1 MPRARKRTYRRRRR
15 RRDKAAPEPMKA
27 INRPAK
33 RKQWTEEQITK
44 AMELAQS
51 GVMSRNRAAE
61 ACGVP
66 KSTLKDRLS
75 GRVEHGCR
83 PGSKPYLQPDEEGE
97 LTTYLLT
104 AASIGLGKARHE
116 VMRIAEGIAVQ
127 KGILKGNKISNGWWR
142 RFHERNPELSLRSGD
157 ATAGV
162 RIDAVNEENMS
173 LC

>member
-1 MPRARKRTYRRRRR
+1 MPRARKRTYQRKQ
-15 RRDKAAPEPMKA
+15 DKAAPEPMKT

-75 GRVEHGCR
+75 GCVEHGCC
-83 PGSKPYLQPDEEGE
+83 PDPKPYLKPDEEGE

-104 AASIGLGKARHE
+104 AASIGLGKTRHE
-116 VMRIAEGIAVQ
+116 VMRIAEGIAIQEFNSTVI
-127 KGILKGNKISNGWWR
+127 KGIS
-142 RFHERNPELSLRSGD
+142 P
-157 ATAGV
+157 
-162 RIDAVNEENMS
+162 
-173 LC
+173 